1 VIVRRLLTEKRCNGP
16 GDSANIHFDH
26 EVQGFSF
33 RGNDQVWLSLR
44 RTALELDDPRLG
56 CGNHEGQFRL
66 CVLGN
71 IFQKDQHHAV
81 REIGRQFHALALEL
95 FFSLVICG
103 FDVHLSR
110 ARIYRKFFRVL
121 KARTLLDTVVAQQLE
136 STPLRED
143 QVLLLKRTVFEV
155 VDQMSGDII
164 AVNDFSG
171 VAVRDHSSLHRA
183 EDQET
188 VSHTFLILDTDRSGR
203 SEWGYQSPRKNQ
215 QGNNGL
221 SVHEPASRGR
231 EHQDSMPNWGSA
243 VAESQPDARPV
254 LESYVLCLTVSHWE
268 GALMA
273 ETMLAVVKP
282 EAAPG
287 ADVREV
293 KIPAF
298 GRTDVLVKVKV
309 ASICGTDLHIYNWDR
324 WAQNRIHPPL
334 IPGHEFCGEVVAFGD
349 EVTSVREGD
358 FVSAEMHVACGKC
371 LQCRT
376 GEAHI
381 CQNVKIIGVDAD
393 GAFAEYVVIPESNIW
408 KLDPAIPIEY
418 ASILDPLGNAVHT
431 VLAGEIAAKSV
442 AITGCGPIGLFSIA
456 VAKAVGATS
465 VFAIE
470 VNEHRAKVA
479 REMQADYVLNPAKE
493 DVDAIIMEK
502 TGGLGV
508 DVVLEMAGHPDSIRT
523 AFDIVR
529 RGGRI
534 SLLGLTSKPISLN
547 FSEDIIFKGITV
559 QGINGRRMYQ
569 TWYQMTALLKSGK
582 LNLHPVITDRIP
594 MKDFGQA
601 MERLKTGEASKIL
614 VYPNG
619 VR

>member
-1 VIVRRLLTEKRCNGP
+1 
-16 GDSANIHFDH
+16 
-26 EVQGFSF
+26 
-33 RGNDQVWLSLR
+33 
-44 RTALELDDPRLG
+44 
-56 CGNHEGQFRL
+56 
-66 CVLGN
+66 
-71 IFQKDQHHAV
+71 
-81 REIGRQFHALALEL
+81 
-95 FFSLVICG
+95 
-103 FDVHLSR
+103 
-110 ARIYRKFFRVL
+110 
-121 KARTLLDTVVAQQLE
+121 
-136 STPLRED
+136 
-143 QVLLLKRTVFEV
+143 
-155 VDQMSGDII
+155 
-164 AVNDFSG
+164 
-171 VAVRDHSSLHRA
+171 
-183 EDQET
+183 
-188 VSHTFLILDTDRSGR
+188 
-203 SEWGYQSPRKNQ
+203 
-215 QGNNGL
+215 
-221 SVHEPASRGR
+221 
-231 EHQDSMPNWGSA
+231 MPS
-243 VAESQPDARPV
+243 
-254 LESYVLCLTVSHWE
+254 
-268 GALMA
+268 
-273 ETMLAVVKP
+273 TMLAVVKP

-287 ADVREV
+287 AEIREV

-334 IPGHEFCGEVVAFGD
+334 IPGHEFCGEVAAFGD
-349 EVTSVREGD
+349 EVTSVKEGD

-381 CQNVKIIGVDAD
+381 CQNVKIIGVDAN

-408 KLDPAIPIEY
+408 KLDPAIPQEY

-431 VLAGEIAAKSV
+431 VLAGEIAAKTV
-442 AITGCGPIGLFSIA
+442 AITGCGPIGLF
-456 VAKAVGATS
+456 
-465 VFAIE
+465 AIE
-470 VNEHRAKVA
+470 VNEHRRKIA
-479 REMQADYVLNPAKE
+479 REMKADYVLDPSKE
-493 DVDAIIMEK
+493 NASAIVMEK

-569 TWYQMTALLKSGK
+569 TWYQMTALLKAGK
-582 LNLHPVITDRIP
+582 LDLHPVITDRIP
-594 MKDFGQA
+594 MKDFSQA